1 MTTKQ
6 VFSITQM
13 ELSKVQAPNIT
24 LNEFNYYFNKAINQ
38 YINKVYNVY
47 DLNQRTTDDIRVLKS
62 TAFLDPVKSGG
73 SSGSRYKGVQQL
85 YGAVYEAYLPKDY
98 LHLLNCMCIFQ
109 VNAAKDCYDPG
120 DFVAIPATRLTADS
134 YGQIMQ
140 DVYNEPSA
148 RRPYYYIHNQNSQRN
163 QTLLSNPI
171 DSNGNG
177 TDSWPGNID
186 STNVF
191 EFPIY
196 GITYKTNTGT
206 SNSSTGTSGTN
217 TEYYRQAF
225 NANKD
230 GFVWKKVTP
239 TFKKDTTTIESV
251 KEGEEVATPDFSNS
265 TVTTYTYIEE
275 SDVKKST
282 GNRAN
287 RTVNVSLNDTT
298 ETHSV
303 VEKPAGLRLGNS
315 SNVRLEIRYGSD
327 DKVFTLKEIQVD
339 YIKVPQFIRLSYK
352 ELHSDTDTSQILEF
366 PDYVNQEII
375 NELVHLLMEHN
386 NDPRLGNNIE
396 MTKSIAQPATQQTQ
410 QAQA

>member
-38 YINKVYNVY
+38 YINKVYNIY

-73 SSGSRYKGVQQL
+73 SSGSKYKGVQQL

-109 VNAAKDCYDPG
+109 VNATKDCYDPG

-134 YGQIMQ
+134 YGQVMQ

-186 STNVF
+186 STSVF

-196 GITYKTNTGT
+196 EVKSENGT
-206 SNSSTGTSGTN
+206 A
-217 TEYYRQAF
+217 YFRQAF
-225 NANKD
+225 NADKD
-230 GFVWKKVTP
+230 KFIWKSVTP
-239 TFKKDTTTIESV
+239 TFKKDSDGKDTTTIESV
-251 KEGEEVATPDFSNS
+251 KEGAEVSTPNFSNS
-265 TVTTYTYIEE
+265 TVTTYNYITE

-282 GNRAN
+282 GNRAS

-298 ETHSV
+298 ETHSA

-315 SNVRLEIRYGSD
+315 SNIRLEIRYGSD